1 MSSSALPSP
10 ATSGATGRP
19 SDAVAAIERELS
31 SIWSIPD
38 PATGVAKVRATTLNY
53 VAATP
58 PGDLDALREMT
69 DQIAETHAGRV
80 LLTWV
85 DGRLEPWAL
94 WHEVSGVC
102 RPSAGTSVCNDRV
115 EIGFGAVAAER
126 AASVLRSLVVPEVQ
140 VVGEFVAH
148 APSLLVYAVVDVADR
163 VVVDSRRMRL
173 GPIAELFQ
181 RARGPIAD
189 RAWVRTFTW
198 RELVA
203 RFFDE
208 SPDLGAAIRRVR
220 IERAKV
226 VDGGADPAHLVLGW
240 LASRLGWTE
249 LGRGVARRPDG
260 GAVEVTIEHSALP
273 GLDAGD
279 LAGISL
285 EVGEAGDAIRCA
297 VTRKPD
303 GDPDTHRSV
312 HWSRGGPGATREMA
326 HDMALGH
333 HDETWVLVKAIEAV
347 EGDAVYKESALTGA
361 KWETWWGTP

>member
-1 MSSSALPSP
+1 MNA
-10 ATSGATGRP
+10 ATGKP
-19 SDAVAAIERELS
+19 SDAVAAIERELA
-31 SIWSIPD
+31 SIWSIAD

-53 VAATP
+53 VVATP

-69 DQIAETHAGRV
+69 DNVAETHAGRV

-126 AASVLRSLVVPEVQ
+126 AASVLRSLVVPEVPVIGE
-140 VVGEFVAH
+140 VVAN
-148 APSLLVYAVVDVADR
+148 APSLLVYAVVEVADR

-189 RAWVRTFTW
+189 RAWVRTFSW

-208 SPDLGAAIRRVR
+208 VPSLGRSIRRVR
-220 IERAKV
+220 IERAAPTA
-226 VDGGADPAHLVLGW
+226 GADPAHLMLGW

-249 LGRGVARRPDG
+249 LGRGVARGPDG
-260 GAVEVTIEHSALP
+260 AAVEVTIA
-273 GLDAGD
+273 DASCAGAEPGD
-279 LAGISL
+279 LVAVGID
-285 EVGEAGDAIRCA
+285 VGDGDGGAACLVARKTDGDAPRG
-297 VTRKPD
+297 T
-303 GDPDTHRSV
+303 V
-312 HWSRGGPGATREMA
+312 HWSRRGGGGGRELA

-333 HDETWVLVKAIEAV
+333 RDETWVLVKAIEAT
-347 EGDAVYKESALTGA
+347 EGDAVYREAALTGA
-361 KWETWWGTP
+361 KWETWWGPS

>member
-1 MSSSALPSP
+1 M
-10 ATSGATGRP
+10 SGAASTTPGASGRP
-19 SDAVAAIERELS
+19 SDAVAAIERELA

-140 VVGEFVAH
+140 VVGEVIAH
-148 APSLLVYAVVDVADR
+148 APSLLTYAVVEVADR

-181 RARGPIAD
+181 RAKGPIAD
-189 RAWVRTFTW
+189 RAWVRSFTW
-198 RELVA
+198 RELTA

-208 SPDLGAAIRRVR
+208 SPALGGAIRRVR
-220 IERAKV
+220 IERAKL
-226 VDGGADPAHLVLGW
+226 VDGGADPAHLLLGW

-249 LGRGVARRPDG
+249 LGKGGARRADG
-260 GAVEVTIEHSALP
+260 GAVEVVIEESSAE
-273 GLDAGD
+273 GLEPGD
-279 LAGISL
+279 LGSISL
-285 EVGEAGDAIRCA
+285 EVGEGAAALSCKVA
-297 VTRKPD
+297 RKPD
-303 GDPDTHRSV
+303 GNPDTHRSV
-312 HWSRGGPGATREMA
+312 HWSRSGAGASRDIA
-326 HDMALGH
+326 HDMALGRR
-333 HDETWVLVKAIEAV
+333 DETWVLVKAIESI
-347 EGDAVYKESALTGA
+347 EGDAVYKAAALTGA
-361 KWETWWGTP
+361 KWETWWGRS